1 MNIISKTISVI
12 NPNQTPVDTCD
23 QPVYALTK
31 QTQWRYPELF
41 GNSKYFSLFG
51 GFHIEKALLI
61 VHGEFIKG
69 SGLDKLLGQSNLS
82 ITGMENTV
90 VNVTD
95 IKRCRYSLQTSA
107 SAIYQQ
113 LVKAFNTKSNITVW
127 KWLAQKS
134 ETSTMT
140 LYWKNILEIQIHI
153 LIFIRALPESNFEL
167 YVVSLKSL
175 MKWFFPLVHY
185 NCARWL
191 SVYFLTYYV

>member
-1 MNIISKTISVI
+1 MDGRVLADAINDEQLWLQNFESQNHAWSSYHASQKRGSINICVVDTILPLIREKVHTLATQYHCMNIISKTISVI

-51 GFHIEKALLI
+51 GLHIEKALLI

-95 IKRCRYSLQTSA
+95 IKRFR
-107 SAIYQQ
+107 
-113 LVKAFNTKSNITVW
+113 
-127 KWLAQKS
+127 
-134 ETSTMT
+134 
-140 LYWKNILEIQIHI
+140 
-153 LIFIRALPESNFEL
+153 
-167 YVVSLKSL
+167 
-175 MKWFFPLVHY
+175 
-185 NCARWL
+185 
-191 SVYFLTYYV
+191 